1 MTETHNAKYNFKEH
15 IVNLSNSD
23 NFDDALKEWIQ
34 MPEIYK
40 KLHKG
45 SCKCI
50 CQRKIKQFYYIYNK
64 FTFKYINV
72 GTGCYKKFNFT
83 ITNTEMPILLQ
94 DMLQRYAIGEGE
106 YEDIEDLDEYST
118 NIKLRIEQELTDMY
132 KRWDTDI
139 INLYKLKDDI
149 IELIEDYNF
158 TCLEE
163 LKNLVIE
170 TINVLEKEKVEKEKI
185 KQKLEEERIKKEKI
199 EREEHIKQEKIY
211 KEELDKKISEENKIR
226 KEKEKKIKQE
236 KNRKFKEKLIHYEFN
251 KNKFSELDNKSLIYL
266 KNNTKDFEFYI
277 RYKLGQRIFFDYEEH
292 NHLRFNFNSQSEAN
306 DTIIKQFTKFYKN
319 KELLYNIN
327 KTEFIGLFIDV
338 TDTKNYSRKDLLNH
352 KDVIKIDSRR
362 GTIHIIMDILNN
374 IS

>member
-1 MTETHNAKYNFKEH
+1 MTENHNPKYNFKEH
-15 IVNLSNSD
+15 IINLSHSD
-23 NFDDALKEWIQ
+23 DFDDAIKEWIQ
-34 MPEIYK
+34 LPETYN

-50 CQRKIKQFYYIYNK
+50 CQRKIKNFYYIYNK
-64 FTFKYINV
+64 KTFKNINV
-72 GTGCYKKFNFT
+72 GTGCYNKFNFT
-83 ITNTEMPILLQ
+83 ITKTVMPQFLQ
-94 DMLQRYAIGEGE
+94 DIIIKYAKGE
-106 YEDIEDLDEYST
+106 YENIDDLDEYST
-118 NIKLRIEQELTDMY
+118 NIKLRIAQELTDIY
-132 KRWDTDI
+132 KKFDKDI
-139 INLYKLKDDI
+139 IKLKKLKDDI

-170 TINVLEKEKVEKEKI
+170 TINVLEEEKVEKEII
-185 KQKLEEERIKKEKI
+185 KQKLEDERIKKEKI
-199 EREEHIKQEKIY
+199 EREERIKQEKIY
-211 KEELDKKISEENKIR
+211 KEELDKKILEENKIR

-266 KNNTKDFEFYI
+266 KNNTEDFEFYI

-327 KTEFIGLFIDV
+327 KTEFIGLFIYI